1 MEIIKSLE
9 NKKIKKLAK
18 LLIKKYR
25 DQEECFL
32 VSGKHLV
39 LEAYKNKML
48 LELIVTEDA
57 NISLDVETT
66 YVTYPVLKKLTTDK
80 NPEKVVGVVKKLNK
94 DKLGNK
100 VLILDD
106 IQDPG
111 NLGTIIR
118 SSVAFNVDTLILSLN
133 TVDLYNDKVLKASEG
148 MIFDLNIRKENII
161 EYIDELKNKGYK
173 IYGTSVDGGKVV
185 NNLVLNDKY
194 AIIMGNE
201 GNGVRREILDKCDE
215 YFYIPMNNTCESL
228 NVGVATSIILYELD
242 K

>member
-25 DQEECFL
+25 DEEDCFL
-32 VSGKHLV
+32 VSGRHLV
-39 LEAYKNKML
+39 MEAYKNKML

-57 NISLDVETT
+57 NISLDVPTT

-80 NPEKVVGVVKKLNK
+80 NPENMVGVVKKLNK
-94 DKLGNK
+94 DKLGNR

-106 IQDPG
+106 VQDPG

-118 SSVAFNVDTLILSLN
+118 SSVAFNVDTIILSLN
-133 TVDLYNDKVLKASEG
+133 TVDIYNDKVLKASEG
-148 MIFDLNIRKENII
+148 MIFDINIIKENIFN
-161 EYIDELKNKGYK
+161 YIDVLKKKGYK
-173 IYGTSVDGGKVV
+173 IYGTNVDGGKVV
-185 NNLVLNDKY
+185 YDLELNDKY

-201 GNGVRREILDKCDE
+201 GNGVKNEILDKCDE
-215 YFYIPMNNTCESL
+215 YFYIPMNKVCESL
-228 NVGVATSIILYELD
+228 NVGVATSIILYELS